1 MDEFDSGDK
10 GVAAPAPAPGA
21 GDDGNSAPLPET
33 VSVASLRLPLRN
45 FRCLWLWRFGA
56 SYVPIA

>member
-10 GVAAPAPAPGA
+10 GAAAPAPAPAA

-33 VSVASLRLPLRN
+33 VSVVLYLLRN
-45 FRCLWLWRFGA
+45 LDACGCGNLVALRVL
-56 SYVPIA
+56 IA

>member
-45 FRCLWLWRFGA
+45 FRCL
-56 SYVPIA
+56 

>member
-10 GVAAPAPAPGA
+10 GAAAPAPAPAA

-33 VSVASLRLPLRN
+33 VSVVLYLLGRRCVIYLDASGCGNSAAL
-45 FRCLWLWRFGA
+45 A
-56 SYVPIA
+56 